1 MGGPGCDAMRRDA
14 TRRPAQVRRN
24 IAAVGGDASRVTIF
38 GESAGASLVACH
50 MVSPPSGG
58 LFHGAI
64 MQSGAFDNYTVQ
76 EQPDAN
82 FGAFAARAGVSRPY
96 ARFREGCKWRRLVL
110 RAGCNYICAYIC
122 NYICV
127 RIDVHAPW
135 PWRRLQRHDGRRGA
149 RLPSFPKHGR
159 SLECAGE
166 HAARSLHDAYAL

>member
-1 MGGPGCDAMRRDA
+1 MS
-14 TRRPAQVRRN
+14 RPAQVRRN

-76 EQPDAN
+76 EEPDAN
-82 FGAFAARAGVSRPY
+82 FDAFATRAGPAPTY
-96 ARFREGCKWRRLVL
+96 ALFREGCKWRRFGLPAQV
-110 RAGCNYICAYIC
+110 AIIYVCIYAIIYV
-122 NYICV
+122 CV
-127 RIDVHAPW
+127 YVHAPW

-159 SLECAGE
+159 SLECAGKHE
-166 HAARSLHDAYAL
+166 ARSLHDAYAL